1 MSYTTLISTSD
12 LTNSLDAANRV
23 IIDCRFDL
31 EDTGWGQQQYL
42 ASHVP
47 GALYAHLDE
56 DLSGSVTPGRT
67 GRHPLPE
74 VEGFAQKLSA
84 WGIDRDTQVVA
95 YDQGPGMFAARLW
108 WMLRW
113 LGHDRVAV
121 LDGGWTKWQDE
132 GRAADS
138 AIPVVQPRSF
148 VPAPR
153 DGMLAVVDQV
163 VAARDGSRA
172 KLLDA
177 RGADRFRGENETID
191 PIAGHIPGALSAPFM
206 ENLGT
211 DGCLLEKAALRER
224 FLALLG
230 DCQAK
235 DAVIY
240 CGSGVTAA
248 HDILAMVHAGLDEP
262 RLYVGS
268 WSHWITDPSRPI
280 ATGEA

>member
-1 MSYTTLISTSD
+1 MTYTTLISSAD
-12 LTNSLDAANRV
+12 LAGSLDETNWR

-31 EDTGWGQQQYL
+31 ASTSWGREQYSE
-42 ASHVP
+42 SHIS

-56 DLSGSVTPGRT
+56 DLSGPVVPGCT

-74 VEGFAQKLSA
+74 VGDFVQCLSA
-84 WGIDRDTQVVA
+84 WGIDRDTQVII

-108 WMLRW
+108 WMLRRM
-113 LGHDRVAV
+113 GHESVAV
-121 LDGGWTKWQDE
+121 LEGGWQKWRQE
-132 GRAADS
+132 GLPADD
-138 AIPVVQPRSF
+138 AVTGIQPSSF

-153 DGMLAVVDQV
+153 DELEASVDDV
-163 VAARDGSRA
+163 VAALGDSGV

-191 PIAGHIPGALSAPFM
+191 PVAGHIPGAISSPFM
-206 ENLGT
+206 DNLGT
-211 DGCLLEKAALRER
+211 NGCLLDKSVLRDRYLE
-224 FLALLG
+224 LLG
-230 DCQAK
+230 DANPQ
-235 DAVIY
+235 DAIIY

-268 WSHWITDPSRPI
+268 WSHWITDPMRPV
-280 ATGEA
+280 AEGEL